1 MEKSPETLS
10 LFLNEKYADPV
21 HEKTEEKMTE
31 EK

>member
-10 LFLNEKYADPV
+10 LFLNEKYADAV
-21 HEKTEEKMTE
+21 HEKTKEKVTE